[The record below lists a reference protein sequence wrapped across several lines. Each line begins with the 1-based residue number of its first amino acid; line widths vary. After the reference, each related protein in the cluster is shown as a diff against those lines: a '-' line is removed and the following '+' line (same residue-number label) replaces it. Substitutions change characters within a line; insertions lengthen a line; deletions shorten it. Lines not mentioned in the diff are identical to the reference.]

1 MTTQI
6 EQRIAA
12 ASLKRKRI
20 EFELK
25 EAKREEQTLAA
36 HLHRSIAVDKMKTAL
51 DRAERVKA
59 LSDESDAVLAAAAA
73 FLPRDMLE
81 RIADVHELEY
91 GAEKEE
97 HDDAEVVIV
106 RTTSAKGKSALAVF
120 ARERVGGERTTTMHA
135 FNETKIPASAARGR
149 ARSADGRA
157 IEFDASILEFAG
169 PKDAGMEV
177 FRVHGKAAHV
187 EYRGAAGFRMLH
199 GFDSPFREFIR
210 LFSLSAL

>member
-1 MTTQI
+1 MTEVL
-6 EQRIAA
+6 EQRLAI

-20 EFELK
+20 EGDLR
-25 EAKREEQTLAA
+25 EARREEQKMVA
-36 HLHRSIAVDKMKTAL
+36 HLNKSIAVDRMKAAL

-59 LSDESDAVLAAAAA
+59 LSAESDAVLAAAAA
-73 FLPRDMLE
+73 HLPRDILE
-81 RIADVHELEY
+81 HIAAAHEIAY
-91 GAEKEE
+91 GAEREE
-97 HDDAEVVIV
+97 HDDAAVVVV
-106 RTTSAKGKSALAVF
+106 RTTSAKGKTALAVF

-157 IEFDASILEFAG
+157 IEFDASILEFPG
-169 PKDAGMEV
+169 PRDAGMEV

-187 EYRGAAGFRMLH
+187 EYMGPAGFRMLH

-210 LFSLSAL
+210 LFSLSAV